1 MASTRR
7 KAAAVAIAIVGV
19 AGLSL
24 ASAAQLNVNTATL
37 GAASEIVASCQPTSG
52 PAITVGYSNSYAVA
66 SLAYETSAVTLAGVA
81 AACDGLPMSITVA
94 DDTGAVLATVTDDA
108 ATGSSSYTLSSAVAS
123 ADIARVA
130 IVIGG

>member
-24 ASAAQLNVNTATL
+24 ASAAQLNVDTATL
-37 GAASEIVASCQPTSG
+37 GAASEVVASCQPTSG
-52 PAITVGYSNSYAVA
+52 TAITVGYDSSYDVTALGYLTDA
-66 SLAYETSAVTLAGVA
+66 ISLDDVA
-81 AACDGLPMSITVA
+81 AACDGLPLSITVA
-94 DDTGAVLATVTDDA
+94 DDTGAVLATVTDTA
-108 ATGSSSYTLSSAVAS
+108 ATGDSTYSLSTDVAA
-123 ADIARVA
+123 ADIERVA